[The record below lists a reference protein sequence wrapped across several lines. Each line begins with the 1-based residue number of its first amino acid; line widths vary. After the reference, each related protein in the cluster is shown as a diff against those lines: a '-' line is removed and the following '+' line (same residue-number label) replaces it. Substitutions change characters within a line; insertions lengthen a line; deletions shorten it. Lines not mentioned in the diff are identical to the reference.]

1 MKKKKRN
8 PKATAKDYSK
18 FYGSFAGHTVADMT
32 TPEYYGLM
40 KKDGRVK
47 IDLKRMKKV
56 KISGV
61 PEEVLNAPRRSHEIP
76 HILHQQRCIDTI
88 MFATASAMLLLLCK
102 RNGEKT
108 NWHFPKSPRQ
118 KKRKTG
124 YAPRDLWTAFMIMRK
139 LPKKERLLG

>member
-18 FYGSFAGHTVADMT
+18 FYGSFAGHTVADTT

-47 IDLKRMKKV
+47 IDLKRIKKV

-61 PEEVLNAPRRSHEIP
+61 PEEVLNAASQIPRNTTYFTLAKVH
-76 HILHQQRCIDTI
+76 
-88 MFATASAMLLLLCK
+88 
-102 RNGEKT
+102 
-108 NWHFPKSPRQ
+108 
-118 KKRKTG
+118 
-124 YAPRDLWTAFMIMRK
+124 
-139 LPKKERLLG
+139 

>member
-18 FYGSFAGHTVADMT
+18 FCGSFAGHTVADTT

-47 IDLKRMKKV
+47 IALKRMKKV

-61 PEEVLNAPRRSHEIP
+61 PEEVLNAASQIPR
-76 HILHQQRCIDTI
+76 
-88 MFATASAMLLLLCK
+88 MFMFENKQDLASL
-102 RNGEKT
+102 RGT
-108 NWHFPKSPRQ
+108 
-118 KKRKTG
+118 
-124 YAPRDLWTAFMIMRK
+124 
-139 LPKKERLLG
+139 RLLVKANKNGLEFSFENE